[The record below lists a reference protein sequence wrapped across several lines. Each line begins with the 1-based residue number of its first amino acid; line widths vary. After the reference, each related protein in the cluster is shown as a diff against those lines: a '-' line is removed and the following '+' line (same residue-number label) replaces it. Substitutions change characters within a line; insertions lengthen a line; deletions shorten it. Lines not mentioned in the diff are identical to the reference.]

1 MCGIAGVVAERE
13 KSPPERPRLV
23 EMAARLRHRGPD
35 GDGVYIDAHAAL
47 VHTRLSIIDI
57 EGGRQPLSNEDGT
70 VWTVFNG
77 EIYNFAELR
86 ERLQARGHRF
96 QTNCDT
102 EVIVHLYEDEGDECI
117 KQLRGMFA
125 LAIWDCRRQ
134 RLLLARDRLGKKP
147 LVYTVQGGML
157 AFASELNA
165 LMAVPGVPRELNPAA
180 VDQYFSLGYIP
191 HPQTIYRD
199 VFKLPPAHFAVFEE
213 GQLLLE
219 RYWSFGNEPQLAAQ
233 SEAEICEQ
241 VRAELTEA
249 TRLRLV
255 SDVPLGAFLS
265 GGVDSSIVVALMQQ
279 LSSQP
284 VKTFSIR
291 FAESEYD
298 ESGHA
303 KLVAKHLGTEH
314 HEFLVEENSFD
325 VLPALVWHFGEPF
338 GDASALPTWFV
349 SKLTRQAVTVA
360 LTGDGGDEVFCGY
373 DRYKVLQR
381 LAQFDLLPTRA
392 RQLAGSAA
400 VRRMLPGEHSS
411 RLARRA
417 HTFLRLLALSP
428 RERLS
433 RIAAVIF
440 SEASKSNLY
449 NADFAWIARD
459 KEPLSFLEYAG
470 DHVTEREFIAH
481 ATLVD
486 QLTYLPGDILT
497 KVDIASMA
505 HGLECRSPLL
515 DQNVVALA
523 ARIPLSLKLRGNCG
537 KYILKRAF
545 ADMIPQEILRR
556 RKQGFVVPIARWF
569 RGELKDY
576 LREVLLD
583 PSTLGRGYFQ
593 VSAVQQLID
602 EHLTGVQDHSRRLW
616 ALLCFELWHRQVFDS
631 SRCEPV
637 AA

>member
-1 MCGIAGVVAERE
+1 MPKLSRIAGQ
-13 KSPPERPRLV
+13 
-23 EMAARLRHRGPD
+23 MRHRGPD
-35 GDGVYIDAHAAL
+35 GQGTYIDAQAGLA
-47 VHTRLSIIDI
+47 HTRLSIIDLD
-57 EGGRQPLSNEDGT
+57 GGRQPLSNEDET

-86 ERLQARGHRF
+86 ERLEARGHRF
-96 QTNCDT
+96 RTQTDT
-102 EVIVHLYEDEGDECI
+102 EVIVHLYEEEGDDCV

-125 LAIWDCRRQ
+125 LAIWDSRRQ

-147 LVYTVQGGML
+147 LVYTVQDGVL

-165 LMAVPGVPRELNPAA
+165 LMAVPGVIRELNPSA
-180 VDQYFSLGYIP
+180 VDQYLSLGYIA

-199 VFKLPPAHFAVFEE
+199 VFKLPPACFAVFEN
-213 GQLLLE
+213 GRLQLE
-219 RYWSFGNEPQLAAQ
+219 RYWSFGDEGPLAAA
-233 SEAEICEQ
+233 SEAEVCEQ
-241 VRAELTEA
+241 VRAELREA

-265 GGVDSSIVVALMQQ
+265 GGVDSSIIVALMQQ
-279 LSSQP
+279 LSPRP

-298 ESGHA
+298 ESDHA
-303 KLVAKHLGTEH
+303 RLVAKHLGTEH
-314 HEFLVEENSFD
+314 HEFLVEENSFEA
-325 VLPALVWHFGEPF
+325 LPSLVWHFGEPF
-338 GDASALPTWFV
+338 ADASALPTWFV

-373 DRYKVLQR
+373 DRYKVLRR
-381 LAQFDLLPTRA
+381 LAQFDVLPTRA

-400 VRRMLPGEHSS
+400 VRRLLPGEHSS
-411 RLARRA
+411 RLARRT
-417 HTFLRLLALSP
+417 HTFLKLLALSP

-440 SEASKSNLY
+440 SEASKDNLY
-449 NADFAWIARD
+449 DAEFAWSARD
-459 KEPLSFLEYAG
+459 QEPLSFMESASEQIAQT
-470 DHVTEREFIAH
+470 DFIAH

-505 HGLECRSPLL
+505 HGLECRSPFL

-545 ADMIPQEILRR
+545 ADMIPQEILKR

-569 RGELKDY
+569 RGELKEH

-583 PSTLGRGYFQ
+583 PSTLRRGYFQ

-602 EHLTGVQDHSRRLW
+602 EHVTGLQDHSRRLW
-616 ALLCFELWHRQVFDS
+616 ALLCFELWHRQIFDTS
-631 SRCEPV
+631 CREAV